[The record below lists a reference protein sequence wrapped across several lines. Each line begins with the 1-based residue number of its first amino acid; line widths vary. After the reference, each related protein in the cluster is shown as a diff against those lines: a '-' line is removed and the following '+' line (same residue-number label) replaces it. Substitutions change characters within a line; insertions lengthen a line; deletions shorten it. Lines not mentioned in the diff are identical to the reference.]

1 MLKLVIDRWISISIK
16 LKIEN
21 WDFEPFLQSYV
32 KIANV
37 HSKGI
42 WNEFSTKFIASLC
55 RRLFHFI
62 PMPPLLHTLHIEEG
76 TLLLNSVSV
85 CFPSLNITMFSR
97 QDVFPCVAW
106 LALPVSL
113 QAQITNN
120 TSFYWDEAEGTKY
133 ITHVSSPKP
142 FVQIS
147 IFIIWYLFWLPLRR
161 ALEVFFLRQKEPWHR
176 AKANHRCDASD
187 ARRSIILLP
196 HTYIYCCFPPNF
208 EAILPHMP
216 PLKEAKNRAITQFVL
231 LFLHYISIVTWHS

>member
-1 MLKLVIDRWISISIK
+1 
-16 LKIEN
+16 
-21 WDFEPFLQSYV
+21 
-32 KIANV
+32 
-37 HSKGI
+37 
-42 WNEFSTKFIASLC
+42 
-55 RRLFHFI
+55 
-62 PMPPLLHTLHIEEG
+62 MPPLLHTLHIEEG

-147 IFIIWYLFWLPLRR
+147 IFIIWYLFWLPSRR
-161 ALEVFFLRQKEPWHR
+161 ALEVFCFWDRRNLDIGQRQTTDVTPLMQ
-176 AKANHRCDASD
+176 DAVSYCC
-187 ARRSIILLP
+187 
-196 HTYIYCCFPPNF
+196 HTYISLFS
-208 EAILPHMP
+208 
-216 PLKEAKNRAITQFVL
+216 TQFRSNIATHASPQRSQKQSNNSICAPFSTLYIDRDVT
-231 LFLHYISIVTWHS
+231 FLKSLTTNAQVKWRNPQT

>member
-1 MLKLVIDRWISISIK
+1 
-16 LKIEN
+16 
-21 WDFEPFLQSYV
+21 
-32 KIANV
+32 
-37 HSKGI
+37 
-42 WNEFSTKFIASLC
+42 
-55 RRLFHFI
+55 
-62 PMPPLLHTLHIEEG
+62 MPPLLHTLHIEEG

-113 QAQITNN
+113 QSQITNN

-161 ALEVFFLRQKEPWHR
+161 ALEVFFSETEGTLTSDKGEPQMWRLWCKTQYHIV
-176 AKANHRCDASD
+176 A
-187 ARRSIILLP
+187 
-196 HTYIYCCFPPNF
+196 TYIYRCFPPNF